1 MSSSWGNLIKISIFG
16 ESHGTAIG
24 VVLDG
29 LPSGMPIDMEA
40 LLLFMDRRRPGKDR
54 FSTSR
59 KPIIRILFP
68 AIIVDKPPVPL
79 WLL

>member
-59 KPIIRILFP
+59 RET
-68 AIIVDKPPVPL
+68 DKPPVPL